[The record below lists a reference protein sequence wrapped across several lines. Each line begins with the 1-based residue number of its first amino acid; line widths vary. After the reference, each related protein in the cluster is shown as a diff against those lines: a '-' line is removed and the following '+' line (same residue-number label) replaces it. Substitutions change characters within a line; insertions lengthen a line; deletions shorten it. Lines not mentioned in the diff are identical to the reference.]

1 MTQYH
6 SNQRPS
12 RRSLLKLAGTVGL
25 AAGAA
30 AVSGTTRAAAAPA
43 PAFAHPGLL
52 HAQADLDRITAKVNA
67 GAQPYLAGWQRL
79 TANRHAQSGW
89 KANPQAVVYRGGD
102 ASQNFPTLYNDVHAA
117 YQNALRWRVSGDR
130 AHGDAARDILNA
142 WSGTLKQVT
151 GSADRFL
158 AAGIQGYQFANAAEL
173 MRGYPGFDLDRFKTM
188 MLQVFYPVCD
198 DFLRHHNGAFIT
210 NYYASWDLLALCCVF
225 ATGVLCDDRAKV
237 DQAVEYYRNGAGNGS
252 LRHAI
257 PYVHPGGLAQFQES
271 GRDQGH
277 CTLSVGLMGAL
288 CEMAWN
294 QGIDLYG
301 EDDNR
306 FLKGA
311 EYVAKYNLGE
321 DVPFTRLTFQ
331 QGAPGVWSK
340 TVDDTA
346 PSADGR
352 GDLRPIW
359 AMIQNHYVNRRGL
372 AAPYGTAMAAKVGAE
387 GGGGDYGPNSGGFDQ
402 LGFGTLAFTRDSAAA
417 QMPPSAPAGSAA
429 GSAAGPSEGPS
440 TSAGAPAATPGGAAG
455 TSAPARPS
463 PAGAPAEGLAASGS
477 HDLIPLT
484 GVGLLAVGGG
494 VLALRARARRKGTHR
509 A

>member
-1 MTQYH
+1 MTHYH
-6 SNQRPS
+6 SDQHPS
-12 RRSLLKLAGTVGL
+12 RRSVLKLAGTVGL
-25 AAGAA
+25 GAGVV
-30 AVSGTTRAAAAPA
+30 AVSGTTGAVAAPG
-43 PAFAHPGLL
+43 PVFAHPGLL
-52 HAQADLDRITAKVNA
+52 HTQADLDRITAKVNA
-67 GAQPYLAGWQRL
+67 GAQPHLAGWQRL

-89 KANPQAVVYRGGD
+89 KANPQATVYRGGD
-102 ASQNFPTLYNDVHAA
+102 APQNFPTLYNDVHAA
-117 YQNALRWRVSGDR
+117 YQNALRWRISGDR

-151 GSADRFL
+151 GSADHYL

-188 MLQVFYPVCD
+188 MLQVFHPVCD
-198 DFLRHHNGAFIT
+198 NFLREHNGAFIT

-237 DQAVEYYRNGAGNGS
+237 DQAVEYYRRGAGNGS
-252 LRHAI
+252 LQHAI
-257 PYVHPGGLAQFQES
+257 PYVHPGSLAQFQES

-277 CTLSVGLMGAL
+277 TTLAVGLMGAL

-340 TVDDTA
+340 TVDDA
-346 PSADGR
+346 KPSADGR

-359 AMIQNHYVNRRGL
+359 AVIQNHYVNRRGL
-372 AAPYGTAMAAKVGAE
+372 SAPYTAAMAAKVGPE

-402 LGFGTLAFTRDSAAA
+402 LGFGTLAFTRDKAEAPVPPPASVGSSAGASGP
-417 QMPPSAPAGSAA
+417 QGSPAPAGASAGAA
-429 GSAAGPSEGPS
+429 GSSGSASPSPTGG
-440 TSAGAPAATPGGAAG
+440 SAKDLAATGSNGLLPIGGAA
-455 TSAPARPS
+455 
-463 PAGAPAEGLAASGS
+463 
-477 HDLIPLT
+477 
-484 GVGLLAVGGG
+484 LLAIGGG
-494 VLALRARARRKGTHR
+494 ALALRARARRKGAHR

>member
-1 MTQYH
+1 MTQNDDH
-6 SNQRPS
+6 QQPS
-12 RRSLLKLAGTVGL
+12 RRSLLKLAGTAGL
-25 AAGAA
+25 AVGAV
-30 AVSGTTRAAAAPA
+30 AVSGAAGAAAAPA

-52 HAQADLDRITAKVNA
+52 HSQADLDRIAAKVKA

-79 TANRHAQSGW
+79 TGNGHAQSSW
-89 KANPQAVVYRGGD
+89 KANPQPTVYRGG
-102 ASQNFPTLYNDVHAA
+102 AAPQNFPTLYNDVHAA
-117 YQNALRWRVSGDR
+117 YQNALRWRISGDR
-130 AHGDAARDILNA
+130 AHADAARDILNA

-151 GSADRFL
+151 GSADHYL

-198 DFLRHHNGAFIT
+198 NFLREHNGAFIT

-225 ATGVLCDDRAKV
+225 AVGVLCDDRAKV

-252 LRHAI
+252 LQHAI

-277 CTLSVGLMGAL
+277 TTLSVGLMGTL

-321 DVPFTRLTFQ
+321 DVPFTRLSFE
-331 QGAPGVWSK
+331 QGAPHVWSR
-340 TVDDTA
+340 TVVDTM
-346 PSADGR
+346 PSADSR
-352 GDLRPIW
+352 GNLRPIW

-372 AAPYGTAMAAKVGAE
+372 AAPYCTAMATKLAPE
-387 GGGGDYGPNSGGFDQ
+387 GGGGNYGPNSGGFDQ
-402 LGFGTLAFTRDSAAA
+402 LGFGTLAFTRDMAAA
-417 QMPPSAPAGSAA
+417 PLSPPTPKGSSAGAGGSAA
-429 GSAAGPSEGPS
+429 PASPNAAGGSAK
-440 TSAGAPAATPGGAAG
+440 
-455 TSAPARPS
+455 
-463 PAGAPAEGLAASGS
+463 GLAFTGS
-477 HDLIPLT
+477 SDLLPLT
-484 GVGLLAVGGG
+484 GAGLLAIGGG
-494 VLALRARARRKGTHR
+494 VLALRIRSRRKGAHR

>member
-1 MTQYH
+1 MTQH
-6 SNQRPS
+6 HNTQQPS
-12 RRSLLKLAGTVGL
+12 RRSLLKLAGTAGL
-25 AAGAA
+25 AAAVAA
-30 AVSGTTRAAAAPA
+30 SGTTSAAAAPA

-52 HAQADLDRITAKVNA
+52 HTQADLDRIAAKVTA

-79 TANRHAQSGW
+79 TANRHAQSDW
-89 KANPQAVVYRGGD
+89 KANPQAVVYRGG
-102 ASQNFPTLYNDVHAA
+102 SSPQNFPTLYNDVHAA
-117 YQNALRWRVSGDR
+117 YQNALRWRISGDR

-142 WSGTLKQVT
+142 WSVTLKQVT
-151 GSADRFL
+151 GSADHYL

-198 DFLRHHNGAFIT
+198 NFLREHNGAYIT
-210 NYYASWDLLALCCVF
+210 NYYASWDLLALCGVF
-225 ATGVLCDDRAKV
+225 AIGVLCDDRAKV
-237 DQAVEYYRNGAGNGS
+237 DQAVEYYRNGPGNGS
-252 LRHAI
+252 LQHAI

-277 CTLSVGLMGAL
+277 TTLAVGLMGAL

-331 QGAPGVWSK
+331 QGAPRVWSK
-340 TVDDTA
+340 TVDDTK
-346 PSADGR
+346 PSADSR

-359 AMIQNHYVNRRGL
+359 AVIQNHYVNRRGL
-372 AAPYGTAMAAKVGAE
+372 SAPYTSAMAAKVAPE

-402 LGFGTLAFTRDSAAA
+402 LGFGTLAFTRDKAAA
-417 QMPPSAPAGSAA
+417 PVPPPTAQGSPAGSASPVA
-429 GSAAGPSEGPS
+429 Q
-440 TSAGAPAATPGGAAG
+440 GG
-455 TSAPARPS
+455 S
-463 PAGAPAEGLAASGS
+463 PAGAASSSASPSSSPTGGSAKDLALTGS
-477 HDLIPLT
+477 KDLLPVT
-484 GVGLLAVGGG
+484 GVGLLAIGGG
-494 VLALRARARRKGTHR
+494 VLALRVRARRKGAHR

>member
-1 MTQYH
+1 MTQH
-6 SNQRPS
+6 PSSRPSS
-12 RRSLLKLAGTVGL
+12 RRSLLKLAG
-25 AAGAA
+25 AAGLGAGA
-30 AVSGTTRAAAAPA
+30 LTLSGTTGATAAAA

-52 HAQADLDRITAKVNA
+52 HAQADLDRIAAKVKA

-79 TANRHAQSGW
+79 TANGHAQSTW
-89 KANPQAVVYRGGD
+89 KANPQATVHRGG
-102 ASQNFPTLYNDVHAA
+102 AAPQNFPTLYNDVHAA
-117 YQNALRWRVSGDR
+117 YQNALRWRISGDH

-151 GSADRFL
+151 GSADHFL

-173 MRGYPGFDLDRFKTM
+173 LRGYPGFDLGRFKTM

-198 DFLRHHNGAFIT
+198 SFLREHNGAFIT

-237 DQAVEYYRNGAGNGS
+237 DQAVDYYRTGAGNGS
-252 LRHAI
+252 LPHAI
-257 PYVHPGGLAQFQES
+257 PYAYPNGLAQFQES

-277 CTLSVGLMGAL
+277 TTLSVGLMGAL

-311 EYVAKYNLGE
+311 EYVAKYNLGQ

-331 QGAPGVWSK
+331 QGAPGVWSG

-346 PSADGR
+346 PAASGR

-372 AAPYGTAMAAKVGAE
+372 AAPYTTAMAAKLAPE
-387 GGGGDYGPNSGGFDQ
+387 GGGGDYGPDSGGFDQ
-402 LGFGTLAFTRDSAAA
+402 LGFGTLAFTRDK
-417 QMPPSAPAGSAA
+417 
-429 GSAAGPSEGPS
+429 
-440 TSAGAPAATPGGAAG
+440 AATPV
-455 TSAPARPS
+455 SAPVPAAAPQGPPASPAASTSPS
-463 PAGAPAEGLAASGS
+463 PTGSSPENLAFTGSTGL
-477 HDLIPLT
+477 LPLT
-484 GVGLLAVGGG
+484 GAGLLAIGGG
-494 VLALRARARRKGTHR
+494 VLALRTRARRKGAHR
-509 A
+509 G